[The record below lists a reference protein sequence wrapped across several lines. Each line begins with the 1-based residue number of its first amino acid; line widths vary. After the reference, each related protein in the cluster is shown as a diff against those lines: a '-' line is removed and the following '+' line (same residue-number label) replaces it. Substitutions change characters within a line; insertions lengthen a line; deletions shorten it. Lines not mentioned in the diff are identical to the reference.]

1 VKPAALLA
9 RIAGGQVSNVDFR
22 DLANLLSSL
31 GFELDRTRG
40 SHQLYVHR
48 VVRCRLNLQP
58 HRSQAKPYQVRQLL
72 ALIEEWGLRI
82 EDEQNG

>member
-9 RIAGGQVSNVDFR
+9 RLVDGQINNVAFKDLVSLV
-22 DLANLLSSL
+22 LSL

-40 SHQLYVHR
+40 SHQIYVHS

-58 HRSQAKPYQVRQLL
+58 DGGQAKPYQLRQLL
-72 ALIEEWGLRI
+72 ALIEEWGLRL
-82 EDEQNG
+82 EDVQND